1 MIKEI
6 EATKLSMVKGEVLV
20 ITIKS
25 DGIKPADLN
34 GVRDGFRKKFPEN
47 DCLVFAVA
55 PNDSVDLSIVSAD
68 KGRELSD
75 DSSTEKSS

>member
-1 MIKEI
+1 MNKIQWTRSSGVYTSKDG
-6 EATKLSMVKGEVLV
+6 KF
-20 ITIKS
+20 TIKS

-68 KGRELSD
+68 KGKELSD
-75 DSSTEKSS
+75 DSSESQSN

>member
-6 EATKLSMVKGEVLV
+6 EATKLSMVPGEVLV

-25 DGIKPADLN
+25 NGIKPQDIH
-34 GVRDGFRKKFPEN
+34 GIRDGFKKRFVNN

-55 PNDSVDLSIVSAD
+55 PEDTIDFAVVSAD
-68 KGRELSD
+68 KGKELSD
-75 DSSTEKSS
+75 DSSTSN